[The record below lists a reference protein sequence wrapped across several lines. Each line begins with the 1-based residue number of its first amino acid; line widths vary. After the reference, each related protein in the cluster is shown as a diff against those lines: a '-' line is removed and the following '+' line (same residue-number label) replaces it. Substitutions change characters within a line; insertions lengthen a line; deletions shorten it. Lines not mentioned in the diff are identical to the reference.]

1 MLHGRVPREI
11 ALANSVILLHLLQ
24 RMIDGKLL
32 PREEELAI
40 LGNAADELVSDP
52 KQVTD
57 VHVLAA
63 EVIRRELVPRS
74 IGTRL

>member
-1 MLHGRVPREI
+1 
-11 ALANSVILLHLLQ
+11 
-24 RMIDGKLL
+24 MIDGKLL